1 MVGKI
6 DNNMISHD
14 FYIQNPD
21 SDSGY
26 YLIDTILEHCI
37 NATNG
42 GGAFAF
48 MSSGGVNLLIND
60 SRFLSFLDKSRFH
73 LIVGVD
79 AITDNKAL
87 DAINKIIASHDNLK
101 INFYLPENKR
111 SIFHPKFIWFQKEN
125 EFIQIIGSGNL
136 TSGGLR
142 WNVEAYSVI
151 SNDEDH
157 QRALREWQT
166 FLEENKKFIYEY
178 DNEKVIAS
186 LAYNTQLKKTLLQLR
201 KGKDEL
207 NHEERETLNSLL
219 LEDEDLIPPYISSN
233 ELLVAEI
240 PKNGDRLQQVNFDK
254 TNFFDFFGASIDKE
268 KNNFVYFFNIS
279 YDGLI
284 QNKEV
289 RPAVVV
295 KSRNYRF
302 ELNAVK
308 GLDYPK
314 NGKPIGIY
322 LKVAAKSFL
331 YMVYLPSDPHHSQL
345 LQLLDIKVGESL
357 SKMRRIKLTA
367 QEVLSYIPDSPIWK
381 TYDIN

>member
-1 MVGKI
+1 
-6 DNNMISHD
+6 MISHD

-60 SRFLSFLDKSRFH
+60 SRFLSFLEKSKFH

-101 INFYLPENKR
+101 INFFLPENKR

-125 EFIQIIGSGNL
+125 EVIQIIGSGNL

-157 QRALREWQT
+157 QRTLREWQT

-178 DNEKVIAS
+178 DNEKVIDS
-186 LAYNTQLKKTLLQLR
+186 LAYNTQLKKTLLKLR

-207 NHEERETLNSLL
+207 NYEERETLNSLL

-268 KNNFVYFFNIS
+268 KNNSVYFFNIS

-331 YMVYLPSDPHHSQL
+331 YMVYLPSDSHHSQL

-357 SKMRRIKLTA
+357 SKMRRVKLTA
-367 QEVLSYIPDSPIWK
+367 QEALRYIPDSPIWK